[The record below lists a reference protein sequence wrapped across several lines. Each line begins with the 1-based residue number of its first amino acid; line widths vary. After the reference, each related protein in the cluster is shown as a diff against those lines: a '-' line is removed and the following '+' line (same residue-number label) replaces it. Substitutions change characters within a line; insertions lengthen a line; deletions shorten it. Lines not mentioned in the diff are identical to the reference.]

1 MKINWK
7 IRLQSYPF
15 WMALFG
21 FVGLIVNN
29 SGLIDL
35 AEYNNYVD
43 AFMLVLLA
51 GGVVADPTTQGL
63 SDSKQALNYD
73 KPQNGVK

>member
-7 IRLQSYPF
+7 VRLQSYPF
-15 WMALFG
+15 WVALFG

-35 AEYNNYVD
+35 AEYNKYVD

-51 GGVVADPTTQGL
+51 GGIVADPTTQGL
-63 SDSKQALNYD
+63 SDSKHALNYD
-73 KPQNGVK
+73 KPKEK